1 MKITELKA
9 TSLGARI
16 QISSLASINRSE
28 SSTKRRAVKLVQTL
42 SLRQGDGGREARGP
56 SALLRVVAQGCAGQ
70 RRRRRAR
77 TGVHRHQPDAGQ
89 LHGRRGRGQ
98 GAAAARRVVARRLGR
113 ARHVPHAVHRG
124 AQRRAQ
130 RHPRAG
136 SAQGP
141 GLRCGHALRPER
153 CRRLRRHVPGRR
165 RRRGQGVADAE
176 GESGRHRPH
185 HRGDADRYIVEIRT
199 GVLNCLVELL
209 V

>member
-89 LHGRRGRGQ
+89 LHGRRGRGRRRCSCAE
-98 GAAAARRVVARRLGR
+98 GCRPPTRPRSPRAARGTSRCSTSCTAPSTRWQCSGSRTTLWTCATSRALPSTATARSGPAAPER
-113 ARHVPHAVHRG
+113 P
-124 AQRRAQ
+124 
-130 RHPRAG
+130 G
-136 SAQGP
+136 SR
-141 GLRCGHALRPER
+141 RCGR
-153 CRRLRRHVPGRR
+153 
-165 RRRGQGVADAE
+165 
-176 GESGRHRPH
+176 
-185 HRGDADRYIVEIRT
+185 
-199 GVLNCLVELL
+199 
-209 V
+209 